1 MNKAVASAVAMG
13 LLLTGCSVKK
23 TDSGKPAE
31 AKPYVIGMGDIMGQ
45 NQMRHAKLWFA
56 GSARN
61 WPLAQYEVDEL
72 NEGFGDVKTFH
83 PTFKKRPT
91 APLVDEFVA
100 QPLGELDKAV
110 KDRNEA
116 EFTTAF
122 DDLTNG
128 CDGCHKELGFGFN
141 VIQRP
146 TSPEYTN
153 QQFAPVKPG

>member
-1 MNKAVASAVAMG
+1 MKTSLAGAAVVA
-13 LLLTGCSVKK
+13 LVLTGCSVKK
-23 TDSGKPAE
+23 AE
-31 AKPYVIGMGDIMGQ
+31 PGAAAAPKAYVVGMGEIMGQ

-56 GSARN
+56 GTAQN

-72 NEGFGDVKTFH
+72 NEGFRDVKSFH

-91 APLVDEFVA
+91 APLVDEFVT

-110 KDRNEA
+110 KDKNA
-116 EFTTAF
+116 GEFTAAF